1 MNANWLGLAAALAL
15 FALALELL
23 RRGILRERFAVLWLI
38 VSAALV
44 VGAALPNL
52 LDRTAGALGFEVPSN
67 LLFFIAIL
75 FLLLVC
81 VQLSYEVSRLEARTR
96 RLAEDLALL
105 TARVQGGLGDRP
117 GAAGTRGGEE
127 RR

>member
-1 MNANWLGLAAALAL
+1 MNAHWIGLASALGLLVL
-15 FALALELL
+15 LLELL
-23 RRGILRERFAVLWLI
+23 RRGILRERFAVLWLA

-44 VGAALPNL
+44 LAAAIPGLV
-52 LDRTAGALGFEVPSN
+52 RSAASTLGFEVPSN

-81 VQLSYEVSRLEARTR
+81 VQLTYEVSRLEARTR

-105 TARVQGGLGDRP
+105 TADVQDGPRTSP
-117 GAAGTRGGEE
+117 GEE
-127 RR
+127 ESQ